1 MKFSVI
7 AALGTMLS
15 GMSFGVTADEF
26 KCQMIL
32 SEATTPVIIG
42 STSFDVSPIRK
53 EALQLPPTTISSI
66 NVELKTEKYE
76 VKGNFDFTFKMGSGV
91 EMATFSPSANLSL
104 CGVSNGT
111 CEHYKASNNPR
122 KVELVNGVPTFP
134 EPRFTISKIFDN
146 RGTFISFTCDHIQ
159 TYP

>member
-32 SEATTPVIIG
+32 SEAPTGVILG

-53 EALQLPPTTISSI
+53 DALQLPPTTISSI
-66 NVELKTEKYE
+66 SVDLKTEKYE
-76 VKGNFDFTFKMGSGV
+76 VKGNFDFTFQMGSGV
-91 EMATFSPSANLSL
+91 EMATFSETIKLTHCVL
-104 CGVSNGT
+104 SNGR
-111 CEHYKASNNPR
+111 CKNMMVGNNPR
-122 KVELVNGVPTFP
+122 KVELVNGLPTFP
-134 EPRFTISKIFDN
+134 GPRFAKSTIFDE
-146 RGTFISFTCDHIQ
+146 THVSFTCDHIQ